1 MTQIIHPTNHA
12 IERFEERILPLIP
25 ETNLKRPKD
34 KQTIK
39 RRLYRLTNR
48 LTGTGVKIGND
59 ELKSMKVGVMKV
71 DVFFSPVGGEQSP
84 PIPITLVI
92 NPVKRILVTLYLS
105 SNWSCD
111 NNNDPK
117 VWEFTA

>member
-1 MTQIIHPTNHA
+1 MTQVIHPSNHA

-34 KQTIK
+34 KQLIK

-48 LTGTGVKIGND
+48 LTRTGVKISND
-59 ELKSMKVGVMKV
+59 ELKSMKVDVMKV
-71 DVFFSPVGGEQSP
+71 DMFFSPVGGEQSP

-92 NPVKRILVTLYLS
+92 NPGKRILVTLYPSPNWVS
-105 SNWSCD
+105 SGK
-111 NNNDPK
+111 NNSTIWK
-117 VWEFTA
+117 LIA